1 MVIPDEVEIPSLRI
15 IQEVDLS
22 DAKSIQ
28 VRVDYLELIDGIRIN
43 AIFQGQ
49 L

>member
-43 AIFQGQ
+43 SIFQGQ